1 MANISFKKGVS
12 DTAELASLKRGLESI
27 PPKAVTAIQVYK
39 AILKGGNP
47 TIFQLISGYVF
58 TISEASWGS
67 FTTVSYTHLTLPT
80 KRIV

>member
-1 MANISFKKGVS
+1 MSCKKGVS

-47 TIFQLISGYVF
+47 TIFQLISGYDF
-58 TISEASWGS
+58 TISEASSGS
-67 FTTVSYTHLTLPT
+67 FTTIIFITDM
-80 KRIV
+80 